1 MSQNLISLNFSAEDI
16 AAIDSALSTLEEKFS
31 NLIELS
37 VEQRR
42 TLAKMGEKTEGVC
55 RQTLLV
61 LAQNSQMI
69 PPGFD
74 LREAENDLANLDLLR
89 RRFSRLRQLAAKADD
104 TEMAL
109 GSDILCAALEGYAIA
124 KAFGKGA
131 GLDALKETMAARFT
145 GRHATAKRPPA

>member
-1 MSQNLISLNFSAEDI
+1 VRKPKGCAG
-16 AAIDSALSTLEEKFS
+16 K
-31 NLIELS
+31 
-37 VEQRR
+37 
-42 TLAKMGEKTEGVC
+42 
-55 RQTLLV
+55 TLLV

>member
-16 AAIDSALSTLEEKFS
+16 AAIDVALSTLEEKFS
-31 NLIELS
+31 QLIELS

-55 RQTLLV
+55 RQTLMV

-89 RRFSRLRQLAAKADD
+89 RRFSRLGARMGDAVQAERSKQPMRRCGL
-104 TEMAL
+104 
-109 GSDILCAALEGYAIA
+109 SDE
-124 KAFGKGA
+124 
-131 GLDALKETMAARFT
+131 
-145 GRHATAKRPPA
+145 PQ